1 MLYLT
6 AKFIITLI
14 FWFLIFNLFNF
25 IFEKQKDK
33 NDGVVK
39 FVNQLRSTQYIVFI
53 LSVLLIGFILNLFM
67 TQGDFYYKWLFIYS
81 IVLIYLFSL
90 NKYRDKK

>member
-6 AKFIITLI
+6 VKFIMTLI

-25 IFEKQKDK
+25 IFEKQKET
-33 NDGVVK
+33 NYGVVK
-39 FVNQLRSTQYIVFI
+39 FVNQLRSTQYTVFI
-53 LSVLLIGFILNLFM
+53 LSVLLIGFILNWFI

-81 IVLIYLFSL
+81 IVLIYLFCL

>member
-6 AKFIITLI
+6 VKFIMTLI

-25 IFEKQKDK
+25 IFEKQKAK

-53 LSVLLIGFILNLFM
+53 LSVLLIGFLLNLFI

-81 IVLIYLFSL
+81 IVLIYLFCL
-90 NKYRDKK
+90 NKYRDKQ

>member
-6 AKFIITLI
+6 VKFIMTLI

-25 IFEKQKDK
+25 IFEKQKAK

-39 FVNQLRSTQYIVFI
+39 FVNQLRSTQYIIFI
-53 LSVLLIGFILNLFM
+53 LSVLLIGLLLNLFI

-81 IVLIYLFSL
+81 IVLIYLLCL
-90 NKYRDKK
+90 NKYRDKQ

>member
-6 AKFIITLI
+6 VKFIMTLI

-25 IFEKQKDK
+25 IFEKKKAK

-53 LSVLLIGFILNLFM
+53 LSVLLIGFLLNLFI
-67 TQGDFYYKWLFIYS
+67 TQCDFYYKWLCIYS
-81 IVLIYLFSL
+81 IVLIYLLCL
-90 NKYRDKK
+90 NKYRDKQ

>member
-6 AKFIITLI
+6 VKFIMTLI

-25 IFEKQKDK
+25 IFEKQKAK

-39 FVNQLRSTQYIVFI
+39 FINQLRSTQYIVFI
-53 LSVLLIGFILNLFM
+53 LSILLIGFIFNLFI

-81 IVLIYLFSL
+81 IVLIYLFCL

>member
-6 AKFIITLI
+6 VKFIMTLI

-25 IFEKQKDK
+25 IFEKQKAK
-33 NDGVVK
+33 NVGVVK

-53 LSVLLIGFILNLFM
+53 LSVLLIGFIFNLFI
-67 TQGDFYYKWLFIYS
+67 TQGDFYYKWLCIYS
-81 IVLIYLFSL
+81 IVLIYLLCL
-90 NKYRDKK
+90 NKYRDKQ